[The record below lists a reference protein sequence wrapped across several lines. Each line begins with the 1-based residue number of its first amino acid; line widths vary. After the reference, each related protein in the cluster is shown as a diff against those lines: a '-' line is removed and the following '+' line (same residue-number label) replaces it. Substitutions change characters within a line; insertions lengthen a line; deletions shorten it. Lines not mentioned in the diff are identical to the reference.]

1 MRYSVNEL
9 CITRTIA
16 GVSDAESLEEI
27 RLETVM
33 DLLPEVS

>member
-1 MRYSVNEL
+1 MRYGVNEL

-16 GVSDAESLEEI
+16 GISDAESLEEI
-27 RLETVM
+27 QLETVM